1 MSEQK
6 DKVPN
11 HIGYI
16 MDGNRRW
23 AKGHGIPSYE
33 GHLAGYNRVKE
44 ITKASVE
51 TGVKYISFYA
61 FSTENWDRT
70 EKEVS
75 YLMKLMM
82 RMLTSDLEEV
92 VGENVRIIV
101 AGTDERLD
109 KKIVQA
115 ARAAEEK
122 TANNTRATVLL
133 CFNYGGQK
141 EIVEAVKKLV
151 KSGEEINE
159 EGISNHLYAPDV
171 PPCDVVVRT
180 SGEQRLSN
188 FMLWRVAYSELIFV
202 EKHWPDMT
210 AEDVKKVITEYNRRG
225 RRYGT

>member
-1 MSEQK
+1 MSEQI

-51 TGVKYISFYA
+51 AGVKYISFYA

-151 KSGEEINE
+151 ESGEEINE

-188 FMLWRVAYSELIFV
+188 FMLWRVAYSELVFV

-210 AEDVKKVITEYNRRG
+210 AEDVKKVIAEYNRRG
-225 RRYGT
+225 RRYGA

>member
-51 TGVKYISFYA
+51 AGVKYISFYA

-70 EKEVS
+70 EKEIS

-151 KSGEEINE
+151 ESGEEINE

-188 FMLWRVAYSELIFV
+188 FMLWRVAYSELVFV

-210 AEDVKKVITEYNRRG
+210 ADDVKKVIAEYNRRG
-225 RRYGT
+225 RRYGA

>member
-1 MSEQK
+1 MSDTV

-23 AKGHGIPSYE
+23 AKGHGIPTYE

-51 TGVKYISFYA
+51 AGVKYISFYA

-75 YLMKLMM
+75 YLMKLMLK
-82 RMLTSDLEEV
+82 MLTSDLEEV
-92 VGENVRIIV
+92 VGENVRLVV

-115 ARAAEEK
+115 ARNAEER

-141 EIVEAVKKLV
+141 EIVESVKKLIA
-151 KSGEEINE
+151 SGEDINE
-159 EGISNHLYAPDV
+159 EGIGNHLYAPDV

-188 FMLWRVAYSELIFV
+188 FMLWRVAYSELVFV
-202 EKHWPDMT
+202 EKHWPDMD
-210 AEDVKKVITEYNRRG
+210 EGDVKKVIKEYQSRK
-225 RRYGT
+225 RRYGA

>member
-1 MSEQK
+1 MSDQA

-23 AKGHGIPSYE
+23 AKGHGIPTYE

-51 TGVKYISFYA
+51 AGVKYISFYA

-70 EKEVS
+70 EKEVG
-75 YLMKLMM
+75 YLMKLML

-92 VGENVRIIV
+92 VGENVRLVV

-115 ARAAEEK
+115 AREAEER

-141 EIVEAVKKLV
+141 EIVESVKKLV
-151 KSGEEINE
+151 ASGEEINE

-188 FMLWRVAYSELIFV
+188 FMLWRVAYSELVFV

-210 AEDVKKVITEYNRRG
+210 AADVGKVIKEYQRRG
-225 RRYGT
+225 RRYGA

>member
-1 MSEQK
+1 MSDQV

-23 AKGHGIPSYE
+23 AKGHGIPTYE

-51 TGVKYISFYA
+51 AGVKYVSFYA

-70 EKEVS
+70 EKEVG
-75 YLMKLMM
+75 YLMKLML

-92 VGENVRIIV
+92 VGENVRLVV

-115 ARAAEEK
+115 ARDAEER

-141 EIVEAVKKLV
+141 EIVESVKKLV
-151 KSGEEINE
+151 ASGEEINE
-159 EGISNHLYAPDV
+159 EGISKHLYAPDV

-188 FMLWRVAYSELIFV
+188 FMLWRVAYSELVFV

-210 AEDVKKVITEYNRRG
+210 AEDVGKVIKEYQRRG
-225 RRYGT
+225 RRYGV

>member
-1 MSEQK
+1 
-6 DKVPN
+6 
-11 HIGYI
+11 
-16 MDGNRRW
+16 
-23 AKGHGIPSYE
+23 
-33 GHLAGYNRVKE
+33 
-44 ITKASVE
+44 
-51 TGVKYISFYA
+51 
-61 FSTENWDRT
+61 
-70 EKEVS
+70 
-75 YLMKLMM
+75 MKLMM

>member
-1 MSEQK
+1 MSDQV

-23 AKGHGIPSYE
+23 AKGHGIPTYE

-51 TGVKYISFYA
+51 AGVKYVSFYA

-70 EKEVS
+70 EKEVG
-75 YLMKLMM
+75 YLMKLML

-92 VGENVRIIV
+92 VGENVRLVV

-115 ARAAEEK
+115 ARDAEER

-141 EIVEAVKKLV
+141 EIVESVKKLV
-151 KSGEEINE
+151 ASGEEINE
-159 EGISNHLYAPDV
+159 EGISKHPYAPDV

-188 FMLWRVAYSELIFV
+188 FMLWRVAYSELVFV

-210 AEDVKKVITEYNRRG
+210 AEDVGKVIKEYQRRG
-225 RRYGT
+225 RRYGV

>member
-1 MSEQK
+1 MSEQI

-23 AKGHGIPSYE
+23 AKGHGIPTYE

-51 TGVKYISFYA
+51 AGVKYISFYA

-151 KSGEEINE
+151 ESGEEINE

-180 SGEQRLSN
+180 SGEQRISN

-210 AEDVKKVITEYNRRG
+210 AEDVKKVIAEYNRRV
-225 RRYGT
+225 RRYGV